1 MPTVTG
7 CEKSLTANAP
17 YWRQRTLNLE
27 LWNSPA
33 ILHELRGYVES
44 LTGDIKKM
52 FVVHGEESQAMAF
65 AETLRAMKP
74 KAEVFVPEY
83 KQSAT
88 V

>member
-1 MPTVTG
+1 MPSSNRLTG
-7 CEKSLTANAP
+7 IYTP
-17 YWRQRTLNLE
+17 NLVPLDSGGE
-27 LWNSPA
+27 INEP
-33 ILHELRGYVES
+33 ELRRYVDA
-44 LTGDIKKM
+44 LTGDIKKV

-88 V
+88 I